1 MDSGNEKEKDN
12 IYRFPEIEKKA
23 AEVDNTNNVEPE
35 KQILVLESTIAL
47 AIRIHKSLTPKL
59 EKFLRL
65 FFKISG
71 WGLTGFV
78 WVIRKT
84 VILAYNVML
93 GLYDLID
100 WILIQFATSVH
111 KV

>member
-23 AEVDNTNNVEPE
+23 AEVDNTNNIEPE

-65 FFKISG
+65 FFKITG
-71 WGLTGFV
+71 FGLIGFV
-78 WVIRKT
+78 WVIRKG
-84 VILAYNVML
+84 ASFSYKVML
-93 GLYDLID
+93 GVYDLID
-100 WILIQFATSVH
+100 WILIQFAAGVH
-111 KV
+111 KA